1 MAQTFRK
8 WHKIIQICET
18 SGERKIFP
26 SANPA
31 VFRTKR
37 KRVVCDRIPGWGWI
51 DLAIAIMTD
60 SLKKKKIIQRHNVR
74 QVTS

>member
-8 WHKIIQICET
+8 WHKINQICET

-31 VFRTKR
+31 SDLLLVNSFNPERFSLLLNYKFSHQPHLRLMIR
-37 KRVVCDRIPGWGWI
+37 K
-51 DLAIAIMTD
+51 
-60 SLKKKKIIQRHNVR
+60 
-74 QVTS
+74 